1 MSNLSDT
8 YGYIDKCMPADSIF
22 SNLTLV
28 GHFALQYASKASN
41 AGDMSKRNNEQ
52 SSAARVQKETRC
64 SKQERRM
71 RPACEAVTTF
81 PLSSTLDF
89 PAVCLRLHLCV
100 IPLICAGTG
109 HYETQST
116 SHGNIDGG

>member
-41 AGDMSKRNNEQ
+41 AGDMSKRNN
-52 SSAARVQKETRC
+52 
-64 SKQERRM
+64 
-71 RPACEAVTTF
+71 
-81 PLSSTLDF
+81 
-89 PAVCLRLHLCV
+89 
-100 IPLICAGTG
+100 G
-109 HYETQST
+109 
-116 SHGNIDGG
+116 

>member
-41 AGDMSKRNNEQ
+41 AGDMSKRNNEHEF
-52 SSAARVQKETRC
+52 SKFLNFKDDC
-64 SKQERRM
+64 SKFQSFRMSNVKVPFTKILERTFSKNGIPNINETLTGDNSLE
-71 RPACEAVTTF
+71 RPVSC
-81 PLSSTLDF
+81 SQ
-89 PAVCLRLHLCV
+89 
-100 IPLICAGTG
+100 G
-109 HYETQST
+109 
-116 SHGNIDGG
+116 